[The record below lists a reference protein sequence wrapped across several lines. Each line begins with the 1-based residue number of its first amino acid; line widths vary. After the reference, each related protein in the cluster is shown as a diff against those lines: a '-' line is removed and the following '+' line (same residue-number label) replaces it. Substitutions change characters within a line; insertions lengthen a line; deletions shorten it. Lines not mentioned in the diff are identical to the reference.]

1 VTIRNL
7 TPGTIKLAVK
17 GSVQFIQDEKISV
30 SQDTIRKAQGLE
42 QWPDEYLSFVGTV
55 KKANSFKDP
64 AKFFRVMHFKPNLW
78 NKNFTFLPAVDDN
91 QQLADATR
99 LADSVIK
106 SQTRAY
112 LSPVRTE
119 STGHYASR
127 FKYLLNGT
135 DIKSY
140 SQFDDAPAGSIVN
153 IYNTALYAGALE
165 KNALYYS
172 KVGGI
177 LYYAAKRVRKAYP
190 NLGVRFVYWRAANT
204 PGANH
209 KYDVPVLTIGNRAN
223 VTDEIKRPGRR
234 HRSTGRRIRRR
245 QRGNQI

>member
-17 GSVQFIQDEKISV
+17 GSVQFIQDEKIRI
-30 SQDTIRKAQGLE
+30 SQNTIRKAQGLE

-78 NKNFTFLPAVDDN
+78 NKNFTFLPAIDDN
-91 QQLADATR
+91 KDLAAATR

-106 SQTRAY
+106 QQTRAY
-112 LSPVRTE
+112 LNPPRTI
-119 STGHYASR
+119 STGHYESR
-127 FKYLLNGT
+127 FKYLLNGA

-140 SQFDDAPAGSIVN
+140 GQFDDAPGGSVVN

-172 KVGGI
+172 RVGGI
-177 LYYAAKRVRKAYP
+177 LFFAAKRVKKAYP
-190 NLGVRFVYWRAANT
+190 RLGVRFVYWRAVNT

-209 KYDVPVLTIGNRAN
+209 NYDVPVLTIGSRAN
-223 VTDEIKRPGRR
+223 VTDEIKRPGRN
-234 HRSTGRRIRRR
+234 HRSTGRRINRRR
-245 QRGNQI
+245 RGNQI